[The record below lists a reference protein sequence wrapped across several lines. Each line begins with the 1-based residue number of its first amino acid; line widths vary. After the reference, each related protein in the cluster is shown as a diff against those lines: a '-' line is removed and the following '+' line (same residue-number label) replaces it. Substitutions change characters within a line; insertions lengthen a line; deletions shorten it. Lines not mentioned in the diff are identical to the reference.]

1 MDCFYVVGQYYLI
14 VGNFWTQWTLVLIFL
29 MHFIIVFVQLFRCT
43 RLTPFL
49 YLLFKLLVN
58 FKSFIAD
65 KTYKCPLLM
74 NFPFV
79 RVHTFYKMVVIIT
92 AGTLELILVSVFNV
106 LPNNFHVWW

>member
-1 MDCFYVVGQYYLI
+1 MDCVYVVGQYYLI

-43 RLTPFL
+43 RLTSYL

-58 FKSFIAD
+58 FKFVITD
-65 KTYKCPLLM
+65 KTCKCSLIM

-79 RVHTFYKMVVIIT
+79 RVQMVFQMVVIIT
-92 AGTLELILVSVFNV
+92 VGTLELILVVVFNE
-106 LPNNFHVWW
+106 